1 MLKARKVENSIS
13 NTPTPTLKSLSR
25 FCYTGDNTS
34 PRPSPSMSF
43 NTFGRVLRFTS
54 WGESHGVSMGC
65 ILDGIPPRISLSTE
79 DLQREVERRRS
90 GLSRFTSQRKEPDQ
104 VQILSGVFE
113 GRTTGAPVALQIL
126 NVDAKSKDYAEIA
139 RLYRPGH
146 ADYATQQK
154 YGVRDWRGGGRAS
167 ARETVMRVAAG
178 AIAKKILGK
187 KVVVRAAVSQIGP
200 LAVHDEQ
207 WDWTHGTPETLF
219 CPDREMLPRWQA
231 LLDQA
236 RKDGTSLGGR
246 IEAQARGV
254 PAGWGAPLYA
264 KLDADLAAAL
274 MGINAVK
281 GVEVGAGFAVVSRD
295 GRQNADEMAVAEKHT
310 DNNAVNFLAN
320 NAGGILGGISTG
332 QEIRLSLAVK
342 PTSSVRLPL
351 RTVGA
356 DDKGGVKEGMIETKG
371 RHDPCIAIR
380 AVPVVEAMIAL
391 VLADHQ
397 LLHRAQC
404 G

>member
-1 MLKARKVENSIS
+1 
-13 NTPTPTLKSLSR
+13 
-25 FCYTGDNTS
+25 
-34 PRPSPSMSF
+34 MSF

-65 ILDGIPPRISLSTE
+65 ILDGIPPQLSLCQE
-79 DLQREVERRRS
+79 EIQHDVDRRRS
-90 GLSRFTSQRKEPDQ
+90 GLSRFTSQRKETDQ
-104 VQILSGVFE
+104 VRILSGVFE
-113 GRTTGAPVALQIL
+113 GKTTGSPVALQIL

-139 RLYRPGH
+139 QLYRPGH
-146 ADYATQQK
+146 ADYVTQQK
-154 YGVRDWRGGGRAS
+154 YGIRDWRGGGRSS

-178 AIAKKILGK
+178 VIAKKILGEK
-187 KVVVRAAVSQIGP
+187 IVVRAGVSQIGS
-200 LAVHDEQ
+200 LAVDCER
-207 WDWTHGTPETLF
+207 WDWTHCSHDNLF
-219 CPDREMLPRWQA
+219 CPDRKTLPRWQA

-236 RKDGTSLGGR
+236 RKEGTSLGGR

-295 GRQNADEMAVAEKHT
+295 GKQNADEMETSDSGAP
-310 DNNAVNFLAN
+310 NFLAN

-332 QEIRLSLAVK
+332 QDLKLSLAIK
-342 PTSSVRLPL
+342 PTSSIRLPL
-351 RTVGA
+351 RTIGA
-356 DDKGGVKEGMIETKG
+356 DGKGGLKGGVIETKG
-371 RHDPCIAIR
+371 RHDPCVAIR

-391 VLADHQ
+391 VLADHK

>member
-1 MLKARKVENSIS
+1 
-13 NTPTPTLKSLSR
+13 
-25 FCYTGDNTS
+25 
-34 PRPSPSMSF
+34 MSF

-65 ILDGIPPRISLSTE
+65 ILDGIPPLIPLCQE
-79 DLQREVERRRS
+79 DIQHDVNRRRS
-90 GLSRFTSQRKEPDQ
+90 GLSRFTSQRSEPDQ

-113 GRTTGAPVALQIL
+113 GKTTGTPIALQIL
-126 NVDAKSKDYAEIA
+126 NHDAKSKDYAEIA
-139 RLYRPGH
+139 KLYRPGH
-146 ADYATQQK
+146 ADYVTQQK
-154 YGVRDWRGGGRAS
+154 YGIRDWRGGGRSS

-178 AIAKKILGK
+178 AIAKKILGEK
-187 KVVVRAAVSQIGP
+187 IVVRAGVSQIGA
-200 LAVHDEQ
+200 LKVDCER
-207 WDWTHGTPETLF
+207 WDWAHCSHENLF
-219 CPDREMLPRWQA
+219 CPDRETLPRWQA
-231 LLDQA
+231 LLDKA

-246 IEAQARGV
+246 IEAQVCGA

-281 GVEVGAGFAVVSRD
+281 GVEVGAGFAVVAKD
-295 GRQNADEMAVAEKHT
+295 GKQNADEMKASETGAVS
-310 DNNAVNFLAN
+310 FLAN

-332 QEIRLSLAVK
+332 QDIRLSLAVK

-351 RTVGA
+351 RTVG
-356 DDKGGVKEGMIETKG
+356 DNDKGGVKEGVREGIIETKG
-371 RHDPCIAIR
+371 RHDPCVAIR

-391 VLADHQ
+391 VLADHR

>member
-1 MLKARKVENSIS
+1 
-13 NTPTPTLKSLSR
+13 
-25 FCYTGDNTS
+25 
-34 PRPSPSMSF
+34 MSF
-43 NTFGRVLRFTS
+43 NTFGKVLRFTS

-65 ILDGIPPRISLSTE
+65 ILDGVPPRISLCQE
-79 DLQREVERRRS
+79 EIQRDVNRRRS
-90 GLSRFTSQRKEPDQ
+90 GLSRFTSQRKEADQ

-113 GRTTGAPVALQIL
+113 GKTTGSPVALQIL

-139 RLYRPGH
+139 QLYRPGH

-154 YGVRDWRGGGRAS
+154 YGIRDWRGGGRSS

-178 AIAKKILGK
+178 AIAKKILGDNI
-187 KVVVRAAVSQIGP
+187 VVRAAVSQIGS
-200 LAVHDEQ
+200 LEVDCKR
-207 WDWTHGTPETLF
+207 WDWTHCNNDNLF
-219 CPDREMLPRWQA
+219 CPDRETLPRWQA
-231 LLDQA
+231 LLDKA

-246 IEAQARGV
+246 IETQARGV

-281 GVEVGAGFAVVSRD
+281 AVEVGAGFAVVSRD
-295 GRQNADEMAVAEKHT
+295 GRQNADEMEAGEMEAGEMEAA
-310 DNNAVNFLAN
+310 DSNAVRFLAN

-332 QEIRLSLAVK
+332 QDIKLSLAVK
-342 PTSSVRLPL
+342 PTSSIRLPL
-351 RTVGA
+351 RTVGS
-356 DDKGGVKEGMIETKG
+356 DGEGGMKQGIVETKG
-371 RHDPCIAIR
+371 RHDPCVAIR
-380 AVPVVEAMIAL
+380 AVPVVEAMVAL
-391 VLADHQ
+391 VLADHK